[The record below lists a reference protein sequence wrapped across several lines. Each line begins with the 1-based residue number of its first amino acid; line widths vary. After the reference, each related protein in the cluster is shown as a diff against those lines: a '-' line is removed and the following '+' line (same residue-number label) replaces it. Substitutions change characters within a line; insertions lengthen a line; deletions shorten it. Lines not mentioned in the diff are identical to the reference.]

1 MAETAQASSPVSID
15 RSARE
20 PGPHNLLQP
29 LTSLIGRQHEIA
41 EARRILGVTRLL
53 TLTGTGGVG
62 KTRLGHE
69 IAASLIDA
77 FEDGAWLVELAA
89 LADPSLV
96 PQAVASVLGLRGEP
110 TQPLTATLRTAL
122 RPKRLLLVL
131 DNCEHQVDACAELVD
146 ALLSACP
153 KLRIMATSRQPLGIV
168 GETVLRVPSLSLSP
182 SPDGPSPR
190 ASESCDRRASA
201 GGWPA
206 PLGWREPPMTSEA
219 AHLFAKRA
227 RTVAP
232 EFGLTECNAPAVERI
247 CQRLDGIP
255 LAIELAAAR
264 VTVLGVEQ
272 IADRLGDRL
281 RLLTGGSRTTLPR
294 HRTLRALIDWSHD
307 LLDEG
312 ERVLFRRLAV
322 FSDGWTLEAAEAVC
336 AGDPPAGTEQAI
348 APDEILDLLSG
359 LVTKSLVLVDEHDD
373 TVRYRMLET
382 LREHAAEKLREAGEE
397 SPVHERHRDWYLA

>member
-1 MAETAQASSPVSID
+1 MAATVQASSPVSID

-20 PGPHNLLQP
+20 PGPHNLPQP
-29 LTSLIGRQHEIA
+29 LTTLIGRQHEIA

-62 KTRLGHE
+62 KTRLGQE

-77 FEDGAWLVELAA
+77 FEDGVWLVELAA

-110 TQPLTATLRTAL
+110 TQPPTATLRAAL

-168 GETVLRVPSLSLSP
+168 GETALRVPSLSLLP

-190 ASESCDRRASA
+190 ASGSCDRRTSA

-206 PLGWREPPMTSEA
+206 PPGRREPRWRPRPRTCLQSE
-219 AHLFAKRA
+219 RG
-227 RTVAP
+227 RSCP
-232 EFGLTECNAPAVERI
+232 
-247 CQRLDGIP
+247 D
-255 LAIELAAAR
+255 
-264 VTVLGVEQ
+264 
-272 IADRLGDRL
+272 
-281 RLLTGGSRTTLPR
+281 
-294 HRTLRALIDWSHD
+294 SH
-307 LLDEG
+307 
-312 ERVLFRRLAV
+312 
-322 FSDGWTLEAAEAVC
+322 
-336 AGDPPAGTEQAI
+336 
-348 APDEILDLLSG
+348 
-359 LVTKSLVLVDEHDD
+359 
-373 TVRYRMLET
+373 
-382 LREHAAEKLREAGEE
+382 
-397 SPVHERHRDWYLA
+397 